1 MNKIRVKAEKKIP
14 PVKELRKICQTP
26 ESALHDS
33 WYGTNFVRRVSI
45 YLTKFFLYTPITG
58 NQVTIL
64 WCIVGITAGILFAFG
79 NYWYSIIGALLL
91 QLLYVLDGTDG
102 EVSRYRGTCSLKGEY
117 LDRLCHNVV
126 YPSIFV
132 GISFGV
138 YANFHSIWAF
148 IFGFSASIFFLQMW
162 LVELERFKIIN
173 TAGKDVKNEG
183 VITTITKQKGDKK
196 IESSLLKLFSKI
208 IDPIHIDVIMGVILI
223 GAILDYMHLV
233 LLFYGFALP
242 CIWLV
247 QVYFNLKYKF

>member
-58 NQVTIL
+58 NQVTVL
-64 WCIVGITAGILFAFG
+64 WCIIGITAGILFSVG
-79 NYWYSIIGALLL
+79 NYRYSIIGALLL

-102 EVSRYRGTCSLKGEY
+102 EVARYKGTCSLKGEY
-117 LDRLCHNVV
+117 IDQLCHNIA
-126 YPSIFV
+126 YPSIFI

-138 YANFHSIWAF
+138 YVNFHSIWAF
-148 IFGFSASIFFLQMW
+148 IFGFSASIFILQMW
-162 LVELERFKIIN
+162 LVELERFKIFN
-173 TAGKDVKNEG
+173 NVRKEVKNEG
-183 VITTITKQKGDKK
+183 VIATSIEKTEDKK
-196 IESSLLKLFSKI
+196 IESSLLKRFSRKI
-208 IDPIHIDVIMGVILI
+208 NPISIDVIMIVILM

-233 LLFYGFALP
+233 LLLYGVLLP